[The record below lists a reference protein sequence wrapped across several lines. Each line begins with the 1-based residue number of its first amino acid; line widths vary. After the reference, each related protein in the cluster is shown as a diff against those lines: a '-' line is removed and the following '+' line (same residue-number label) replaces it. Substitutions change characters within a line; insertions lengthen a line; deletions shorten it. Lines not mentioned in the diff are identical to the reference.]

1 MWIKRVCLFYNN
13 GGSETMSIRLIAQD
27 LYRLQQEVDKIEKQ
41 IKNAPYQQQEKL
53 KDQLRMIKA
62 ERDRIRR
69 MLDGSK
75 DSPTYPVGKLRI

>member
-1 MWIKRVCLFYNN
+1 
-13 GGSETMSIRLIAQD
+13 MSIRLIAKD

-41 IKNAPYQQQEKL
+41 IENAAYEKQETL
-53 KDQLRMIKA
+53 KDQLRKIKA